1 MSISNK
7 KETNIEDLKEQILSN
22 EEQKSYSS
30 AVFQAIEKK
39 VKESLASQNADDALI
54 TITRWALELKASD
67 IHYEVKETFV
77 DLRFRIDGILVT
89 LFSLE
94 HRDYKLLLERLKYE
108 SALKLNINDIP
119 QDWKYSK
126 IIESKKIDVRVSTI
140 PTKYGENI
148 VCRVLDASRALV
160 DFEDLWFFWTTKRI
174 LEKALNK
181 KNWLILV
188 TGPTGSG
195 KTTTLYTI
203 IKKLNTPDKKII
215 TLEDPIEY
223 EFPGIVQAEVNE
235 KKWFTFDVGLKALM
249 RQDPDIIM
257 VWEIRDYETLN
268 TATNASLTGHLVL
281 STLHTKS
288 AWETLDRIANMWVK
302 PYITAAA
309 LDTIIAQRLV
319 RKICPHCKAEVEKT
333 ANETM
338 LISSMMKEI
347 GLKTLKWD
355 NVKIYRWAGCDQCN
369 HTWYAWRIWVY
380 EIIRLND
387 KLKEMIKEWASSDEI
402 ITEAQENDM
411 ISMKQ
416 DWILKAIKWFTTIE
430 EVLRVV

>member
-39 VKESLASQNADDALI
+39 VKESLASQNADDALF

-94 HRDYKLLLERLKYE
+94 HKDYKILLERLKYE
-108 SALKLNINDIP
+108 SALKLNISDIP

-126 IIESKKIDVRVSTI
+126 IIEWKKIDVRVSTI

-160 DFEDLWFFWTTKRI
+160 DFEDLGFFWTTKRI
-174 LEKALNK
+174 LEKALSK

-309 LDTIIAQRLV
+309 LDTIVAQRLV
-319 RKICPHCKAEVEKT
+319 RKICPHCKWEVEKT

-338 LISSMMKEI
+338 VISSMMKEI

>member
-1 MSISNK
+1 MATSEK
-7 KETNIEDLKEQILSN
+7 TEDLKEKIFKN
-22 EEQKSYSS
+22 EEQKSYTSS
-30 AVFQAIEKK
+30 LFNAIEKK
-39 VKESLASQNADDALI
+39 VKDSLEAQNADDALI
-54 TITRWALELKASD
+54 TITRGALELRASD

-89 LFSLE
+89 LFSLSPK
-94 HRDYKLLLERLKYE
+94 DYKILLERLKYE
-108 SALKLNINDIP
+108 SALKLNISDIP

-126 IIESKKIDVRVSTI
+126 ILEGKKIDVRVSTI
-140 PTKYGENI
+140 PTKYGENM
-148 VCRVLDASRALV
+148 VCRVLDASKALV
-160 DFEDLWFFWTTKRI
+160 DFEDLGFFWTTKRI
-174 LEKALNK
+174 LEKALSK

-268 TATNASLTGHLVL
+268 TATNASLTWHLVL

-288 AWETLDRIANMWVK
+288 AAETLDRIANMWVK

-309 LDTIIAQRLV
+309 LDTIVAQRLV
-319 RKICPHCKAEVEKT
+319 RKICPHCKCEVEKT

-338 LISSMMKEI
+338 VISSMMKDI

-380 EIIRLND
+380 EIIRLNE
-387 KLKEMIKEWASSDEI
+387 KLKDLIKNWASSEEI
-402 ITEAQENDM
+402 IAEAKENDM
-411 ISMKQ
+411 ISIAQ
-416 DWILKAIKWFTTIE
+416 DWILKAIKWYTTIE